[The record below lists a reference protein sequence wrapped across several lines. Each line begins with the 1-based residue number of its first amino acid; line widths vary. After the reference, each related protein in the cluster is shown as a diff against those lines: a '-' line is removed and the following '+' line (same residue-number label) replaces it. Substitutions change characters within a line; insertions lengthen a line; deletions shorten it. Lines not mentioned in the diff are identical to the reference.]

1 MGDGESGAARVR
13 PWWKRKR
20 VWIPAGL
27 LVLFVGMGLMNP
39 APAEEA
45 AGPAPAVT
53 QGATPEAP
61 EPAQQ
66 PSPSEPPEQAE
77 PEPAAPAEPAVP
89 AEHQA
94 ALATAQDYVDMMH
107 MSKAGLRDQLTSEY
121 GEKFPE
127 DAADYAVANV
137 KADWKANALATAQEY
152 RDTMNM
158 SNSAI
163 RDQLVSEYGEK
174 FTTAEAEWAM
184 ARLDG

>member
-20 VWIPAGL
+20 VLIPAGL

-53 QGATPEAP
+53 QGATPEAQ
-61 EPAQQ
+61 E
-66 PSPSEPPEQAE
+66 
-77 PEPAAPAEPAVP
+77 PAEPAVP

-94 ALATAQDYVDMMH
+94 ALAKAQDYVDMMH

-184 ARLDG
+184 ERLDG